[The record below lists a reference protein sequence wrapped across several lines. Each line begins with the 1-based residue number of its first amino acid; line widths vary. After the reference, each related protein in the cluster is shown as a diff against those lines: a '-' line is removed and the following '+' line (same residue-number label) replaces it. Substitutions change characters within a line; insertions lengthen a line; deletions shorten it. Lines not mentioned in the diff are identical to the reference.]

1 MGFRGRLEGLGA
13 DRDLIARAIDS
24 LCELDP
30 ELAEVD
36 RKQWFGSELEGVSP
50 PRYAAV
56 GYGQRGFVVD
66 AISGHVLW
74 AGAIEREADLP
85 RSIADLG
92 R

>member
-1 MGFRGRLEGLGA
+1 MGFRGRLESLTA
-13 DRDLIARAIDS
+13 DRDLMSRAIAS

-30 ELAEVD
+30 ELAGVD
-36 RKQWFGSELEGVSP
+36 RKQWFGWELDGVSP

-56 GYGQRGFVVD
+56 GFGQRGFVVD

-74 AGAIEREADLP
+74 AGEIEGERDLP

>member
-1 MGFRGRLEGLGA
+1 MGFRGRLERLTT
-13 DRDLIARAIDS
+13 DRDLLARAIAA

-30 ELAEVD
+30 DLAEVE
-36 RKQWFGSELEGVSP
+36 RSQWFGWELDGVNP

-56 GYGQRGFVVD
+56 GYGRHGFVVD

-74 AGAIEREADLP
+74 AGEIEGELDLP
-85 RSIADLG
+85 RSMADLG